1 MCEAAACVKLP
12 TFKPKQGV
20 HIETD
25 PKGTAKP
32 IAHGDD
38 TAVIEE
44 LILQLEV
51 LDSSFLYIHTQG
63 SLPVQQQNV

>member
-1 MCEAAACVKLP
+1 MAEAASRVKLP

-25 PKGTAKP
+25 PKGIAKP

-38 TAVIEE
+38 MAVIEE

-51 LDSSFLYIHTQG
+51 HLQLPDSCMRTDFLRAMPIFQ
-63 SLPVQQQNV
+63 